1 MMEFTVSKADLVREL
16 SLSQG
21 VVEKK
26 TTIPI
31 LSNVLVE
38 ALDGRIQLTSTDLE
52 LGVRCSCPAR
62 VKKQGAGPFPRR
74 SFLTTFGCCRMRTSM

>member
-1 MMEFTVSKADLVREL
+1 MEFTVSKADLVREL

-31 LSNVLVE
+31 LS
-38 ALDGRIQLTSTDLE
+38 
-52 LGVRCSCPAR
+52 
-62 VKKQGAGPFPRR
+62 
-74 SFLTTFGCCRMRTSM
+74 TFSWRLPEIVSR